1 MDIKLNINTFVD
13 TFFTVWNYYKR
24 DNDKN
29 KNLIIKGVNG
39 IIIIKGEKVFDNN
52 DTNFAYVRDKL
63 DKVIKG
69 MDLNPDIDYMPT
81 IELEYKGE
89 DKDD

>member
-1 MDIKLNINTFVD
+1 MNIKLNINTFVD
-13 TFFTVWNYYKR
+13 TFFTVWHYYKK

-29 KNLIIKGVNG
+29 KNLIIKGVNS

-52 DTNFAYVRDKL
+52 DTNFAYVRNKL

-69 MDLNPDIDYMPT
+69 MDLNSNIDYIPT
-81 IELEYKGE
+81 IELE
-89 DKDD
+89 

>member
-1 MDIKLNINTFVD
+1 MNIKERINTFVD
-13 TFFTVWNYYKR
+13 AFFTTWSYYKR

-39 IIIIKGEKVFDNN
+39 IIVIKGEKVFNDN
-52 DTNFAYVRDKL
+52 DINFAYVRDKL

-69 MDLNPDIDYMPT
+69 MDLNSNVDYMPT
-81 IELEYKGE
+81 IELE
-89 DKDD
+89 